1 MKETGN
7 SEKRMDFEILG
18 CLGFK
23 PNGVG
28 HIKRRNSATHSHTGG
43 NQLET
48 WHILGQTLE
57 ANNYND

>member
-1 MKETGN
+1 MEETGN

-28 HIKRRNSATHSHTGG
+28 HIKRRNSAKHSHTGG
-43 NQLET
+43 NQFRNLAHT
-48 WHILGQTLE
+48 RANIRGQEL
-57 ANNYND
+57 